1 MSTKYSIKFTPHS
14 RNDLDNIFDYI
25 SNTLY
30 APESA
35 KNLMQKIEKS
45 ILNLSDYPLMS
56 PLIDDKLLARKG
68 LRKLVIDDYIVI
80 YKALKNSCEVIIYRV
95 LNGKIDY
102 INLMKN

>member
-1 MSTKYSIKFTPHS
+1 MNTKYDIKFTPHS
-14 RNDLDNIFDYI
+14 RDDLDSIFHYI

-30 APESA
+30 APQSA

-45 ILNLSDYPLMS
+45 ILNLSDYPFMS
-56 PLIDDKLLARKG
+56 PLIDDKLLSRKG

-80 YKALKNSCEVIIYRV
+80 YKVLKNSCVVIIYRV